1 MKKRIISL
9 LLFGVLLVNPQSRN
23 NLSANKGNKMTATE
37 IVNLIKKNVT
47 CQWQSKTVDTFK
59 GGNPD
64 DEVKGIATTFMATFD
79 VLKKAKSKGL
89 NFIITHEP
97 TYYNHFD
104 ETAQFEDDK
113 VVAEKMRFIKENHLI
128 VFRFHDHWHMTNP
141 DGIITGMISRL
152 GWGKYLQDKNNL
164 IFVLPKMTVKDLA
177 TSLQEKF
184 NATAVRVVGYPGM
197 EVTNA
202 ALVVGAPGS
211 MPQIKSLERDDVEV
225 LIAGETHEWETVE
238 YVRDAVSMGKKK
250 ALILIGHLN
259 SEEAGMDYC
268 AEWLKGFVKDTPI
281 EFITSGDP
289 LWNPQLIK

>member
-1 MKKRIISL
+1 MKKGIISL
-9 LLFGVLLVNPQSRN
+9 LLFGILLVNPQSRN
-23 NLSANKGNKMTATE
+23 NLSANTGNKMTAAE
-37 IVNLIKKNVT
+37 VVNLIKNNVT

-64 DEVKGIATTFMATFD
+64 DEVKGIATTFMATFN

-128 VFRFHDHWHMTNP
+128 VFRFHDHWHTTNP
-141 DGIITGMISRL
+141 DGIISGMISRL

-164 IFVLPKMTVKDLA
+164 IFVLPEMTVKDLA

-184 NATAVRVVGYPGM
+184 NATAVRVVGDPGM

-268 AEWLKGFVKDTPI
+268 AKWLKGFVKDIPI

>member
-1 MKKRIISL
+1 MEKGIL
-9 LLFGVLLVNPQSRN
+9 NLLFFLIILINPEIKNHTPS
-23 NLSANKGNKMTATE
+23 NKGNKMTANE
-37 IVNLIKKNVT
+37 IVNLIKNNVT
-47 CQWQSKTVDTFK
+47 CKWQSKTVDTFK

-64 DEVKGIATTFMATFD
+64 DEVKGIATTFMATSD

-104 ETAQFEDDK
+104 ETAEFENDK

-128 VFRFHDHWHMTNP
+128 IFRFHDHWHMTNP
-141 DGIITGMISRL
+141 DGIITGMITKL
-152 GWGKYLQDKNNL
+152 GWGKYLKDKNDL
-164 IFVLPKMTVKDLA
+164 IFVLPEMTIKELA
-177 TSLQEKF
+177 SSLQKKF
-184 NATAVRVVGYPGM
+184 NATAVRVVGNPYM
-197 EVTNA
+197 KVTNA

-211 MPQIKSLERDDVEV
+211 IPQIKSLEREDVEV

-268 AEWLKGFVKDTPI
+268 AGWLKGFIKNIPI
-281 EFITSGDP
+281 EFIPSGDP
-289 LWNPQLIK
+289 LWNPSLKD

>member
-1 MKKRIISL
+1 MGKGIISL
-9 LLFGVLLVNPQSRN
+9 LSLLILLVIPESKNHS
-23 NLSANKGNKMTATE
+23 SADEGNAMTATE
-37 IVNLIKKNVT
+37 IVNLIKNNVT
-47 CQWQSKTVDTFK
+47 CQWQLKTVDTFK

-64 DEVKGIATTFMATFD
+64 DEVKGIAITFMATFN

-97 TYYNHFD
+97 TYYNHYD
-104 ETAQFEDDK
+104 ETAQFEDDN
-113 VVAEKMRFIKENHLI
+113 VVTEKMRFIKENHLI
-128 VFRFHDHWHMTNP
+128 IFRFHDHWHMINP
-141 DGIITGMISRL
+141 DGIITGMISKL

-164 IFVLPKMTVKDLA
+164 IFVLPKMTVKKLA
-177 TSLQEKF
+177 SSLQKKF
-184 NATAVRVVGYPGM
+184 NATAVRVVGNPDM

-238 YVRDAVSMGKKK
+238 YARDAVSMGKKK
-250 ALILIGHLN
+250 ALVLIGHLN

-268 AEWLKGFVKDTPI
+268 AKWLKGFIKDTPI
-281 EFITSGDP
+281 KFIPSGDP
-289 LWNPQLIK
+289 LWNPQIIE

>member
-1 MKKRIISL
+1 MVKSIIG
-9 LLFGVLLVNPQSRN
+9 LLFLGLLINPESKDN
-23 NLSANKGNKMTATE
+23 SPANEGKTLTATE
-37 IVNLIKKNVT
+37 IVNLIKNNVT
-47 CQWQSKTVDTFK
+47 CKWQDKTVDTFK
-59 GGNPD
+59 GGNPE
-64 DEVKGIATTFMATFD
+64 DEVRGIATTFMATFD

-128 VFRFHDHWHMTNP
+128 IFRFHDHWHMTNP
-141 DGIITGMISRL
+141 DGIITGMISKL
-152 GWGKYLQDKNNL
+152 GWGKYLRDKKNL
-164 IFVLPKMTVKDLA
+164 IFELPKMTVKDLA
-177 TSLQEKF
+177 SSLQKKF
-184 NATAVRVVGYPGM
+184 SATTVRVIGNPGM

-202 ALVVGAPGS
+202 VLVVGAPGS

-259 SEEAGMDYC
+259 SEEAGMNYC
-268 AEWLKGFVKDTPI
+268 AEWLKGFIKDIPV
-281 EFITSGDP
+281 EFIPSGDP
-289 LWNPQLIK
+289 LWNPQLIE